1 MAGKRPEI
9 NNEVERQV
17 REKCNF
23 ACVMCGC
30 TIYDYD
36 HIDDWS
42 EVQEHRV
49 ENLTLLCTL
58 HHRLKNKGILS
69 KEVIRDRTE
78 NIRHKPNGGLPDLN
92 LPKCSLIIGNNTVDS
107 GFPSL
112 CFCIRNRDYFHLNYD
127 TNLNQV
133 VINAAFFDNN
143 GIEIFTINDN
153 IYDHTREAWDVQT
166 KGNSIIIKEG
176 FRKRIFIVTLDS
188 VNNSIIIKGKLFT
201 SKGKAIIINDS
212 GIHFGKDNH
221 VSNNKFMYYKVGVYI
236 SNWNE
241 FKPPHAA
248 AYFSSKAS
256 GSIISDSNFM
266 GNGCGI
272 AIDSELW

>member
-9 NNEVERQV
+9 SNEIEKQV
-17 REKCNF
+17 REKCKF

-30 TIYDYD
+30 IIYDYD

-42 EVQEHRV
+42 EVQEHKV
-49 ENLTLLCTL
+49 KNLTLLCTL

-69 KEVIRDRTE
+69 KEVIRDRTD

-92 LPKCSLIIGNNTVDS
+92 LPKCSLTIGNNIINS
-107 GFPSL
+107 GFSSL
-112 CFCIRNRDYFHLNYD
+112 CFCIRERDYFHLNYD
-127 TNLNQV
+127 NELNQV
-133 VINAAFFDNN
+133 IINAAFFDNN
-143 GIEIFTINDN
+143 GVEIFTIKDN
-153 IYDHTREAWDVQT
+153 IYNHTQNAWDVQT

-176 FRKRIFIVTLDS
+176 FRKRLFIVTLDGI
-188 VNNSIIIKGKLFT
+188 NNNIIIKGKLFT
-201 SKGKAIIINDS
+201 NKGRPIVINDS
-212 GIHFGKDNH
+212 GIHFGDDNH
-221 VSNNKFMYYKVGVYI
+221 VSGNKFTHYQIGVYI

-241 FKPPHAA
+241 FKPSHAGA
-248 AYFSSKAS
+248 FFSSRTS
-256 GSIISDSNFM
+256 SCIVSNSNFM